1 MGIWAEPGRALTEA
15 NRITMAEI
23 EALQASNRAVV
34 IYPRKGLVIVDGFKR
49 YQLDG
54 TPIMTKR
61 QQKEARRGEKEK
73 AQGSDVRSAAGV
85 RPTVNNEPDWLADSI
100 AAQFSASH
108 LDSIRAFYKNRPH
121 GDMWYL
127 VEIIDKLLATLRAV
141 ALSRD
146 PICTGE
152 HEFCDCIGDKVRTA
166 IAWAETK

>member
-1 MGIWAEPGRALTEA
+1 MGNPAEPGQALTEA

-23 EALQASNRAVV
+23 EALQMANRAVV

-61 QQKEARRGEKEK
+61 QQKEASRGKKEK
-73 AQGSDVRSAAGV
+73 AKGRDVRATADV
-85 RPTVNNEPDWLADSI
+85 RQVVKNEPDYLADAI

-108 LDSIRAFYKNRPH
+108 LDSIRAFYKHRPH

-127 VEIIDKLLATLRAV
+127 VEIVDDLLATLKAV

-152 HEFCDCIGDKVRTA
+152 HQFCDCIGDKVRAA
-166 IAWAETK
+166 IQRTEAK